1 MLQETQKAAWRAVKK
16 YMLLSSTASMDKYL
30 TVVMIFLI
38 AGMAIAL
45 TREPPQI
52 SLFYTMI
59 AGTIGVMLYSAYKA
73 RIERREANR
82 KKRKSKK

>member
-1 MLQETQKAAWRAVKK
+1 MLSANT
-16 YMLLSSTASMDKYL
+16 TTMDKYL
-30 TVVMIFLI
+30 VVVMIFLI
-38 AGMAIAL
+38 TGMAIAL

-52 SLFYTMI
+52 LLFYTMI
-59 AGTIGVMLYSAYKA
+59 AGTIGVMLYSSYKA